1 MKQCVDCTCQL
12 RKKIPLELQL
22 HACLQSQR
30 SSQMSTE
37 DFETH
42 STTNSKSEVL
52 RTILETLAYFRVSF
66 SEEKRRLTI
75 DHIDNAQC
83 PVARKVA
90 FLFCFVLFFS
100 KRKAVFSYLFWTFK
114 A

>member
-1 MKQCVDCTCQL
+1 
-12 RKKIPLELQL
+12 
-22 HACLQSQR
+22 
-30 SSQMSTE
+30 MSTE

-42 STTNSKSEVL
+42 SITNSKSEVL

-66 SEEKRRLTI
+66 SGEKRRLTI

-90 FLFCFVLFFS
+90 FLFCFVFFS
-100 KRKAVFSYLFWTFK
+100 RKGRQSFLICFGLSKLDL
-114 A
+114 